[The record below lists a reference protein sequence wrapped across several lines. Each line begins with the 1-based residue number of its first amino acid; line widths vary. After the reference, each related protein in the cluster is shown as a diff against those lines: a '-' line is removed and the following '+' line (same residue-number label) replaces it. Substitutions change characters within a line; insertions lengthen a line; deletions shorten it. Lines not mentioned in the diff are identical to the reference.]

1 MEKKEYDIQVD
12 LTIGTVVKMKAES
25 PEDAERMAKESFN
38 ELIEQWM
45 KWAVIRSYERNV
57 VTMDVTN

>member
-57 VTMDVTN
+57 VTMDVTI

>member
-25 PEDAERMAKESFN
+25 PEDAERMAKETFN

-57 VTMDVTN
+57 MTMDVTI